1 MKKQLIILL
10 PALLALAACGGTQ
23 TTSSST
29 PSKSSAATSAVSST
43 TSTSIV
49 IPKIT
54 PVVTLTVSG
63 ITVSDENT
71 LWIAGPVGTMPS
83 AATASGE
90 WAYGKA
96 TAGTSAGIYT
106 FTFPEI
112 EAGEIVTY
120 KAYVDNATTFAWKNV
135 CSECAGNTSL
145 SLETA
150 EGVNAYTQTV
160 TFTGQPSASAVIA
173 SLDVIITP
181 TDASGNALTLNAGV
195 YVWMWDSLDNG
206 AVVLTDNGDGT
217 WHKTLTNVPYGTDA
231 LGVTPFLAASATT
244 ISWDYPSD
252 TYTTNG
258 YKFTL
263 ASTDTQA
270 KLTAAWSKQPA
281 AVDTTKPSVTINLT
295 CNAFASG
302 DAIPKLVWGTAWN
315 AMTATTTTNA
325 YTYTV
330 TSLDAGDY
338 SFYFYHWGTTDEK
351 MYADASKTLF
361 SVTVATTSLTLNY
374 TGDFSTGIGAL
385 NS

>member
-23 TTSSST
+23 TASSST
-29 PSKSSAATSAVSST
+29 PSKSSAATSAATSVVSS
-43 TSTSIV
+43 STSIV
-49 IPKIT
+49 IPKVT
-54 PVVTLTVSG
+54 PVLTLTVSG

-83 AATASGE
+83 AATADGE
-90 WAYGKA
+90 WAYEKA
-96 TAGTSAGIYT
+96 TAGTSAGVYT
-106 FTFPEI
+106 FTFPET
-112 EAGEIVTY
+112 EAGEILTY
-120 KAYVDNATTFAWKNV
+120 RAYVDNATTFAWKNV

-160 TFTGQPSASAVIA
+160 TFTDQPSASAVIA

-195 YVWMWDSLDNG
+195 YVWMWDSLDKG

-217 WHKTLTNVPYGTDA
+217 WHKTLSNVPYGTDA

-252 TYTTNG
+252 TYAKNG

-281 AVDTTKPSVTINLT
+281 AVNAAKPR
-295 CNAFASG
+295 
-302 DAIPKLVWGTAWN
+302 
-315 AMTATTTTNA
+315 
-325 YTYTV
+325 
-330 TSLDAGDY
+330 
-338 SFYFYHWGTTDEK
+338 
-351 MYADASKTLF
+351 
-361 SVTVATTSLTLNY
+361 
-374 TGDFSTGIGAL
+374 
-385 NS
+385 